1 MEIISQI
8 PELFIDFLITLFLS
22 LLIGFEQR
30 KRRDDEKA
38 DKDETES
45 PSFGTDRTFAFIG
58 IMGFLLYVVSPQNL
72 YLFIA
77 GLIIL
82 LVLLGV
88 FYFSKIQRF
97 NAWGLTSILVAF
109 ITYSIGPILITQPKW
124 LTVLIVVSV
133 LILVERKQ
141 YFKQISEKIDIEEFT
156 TLAKFLIVAGVI
168 LPILPRDVTIPYIS
182 LSPYEI
188 WLTVVI
194 VSAISYLS
202 YLLQTYFFR
211 KSGVLITGILGG
223 TYSSTA
229 TTVIISKRSR
239 EVKSSSGVYAASIIF
254 ANAMMYLRVLI
265 LMFIF
270 NSVLA
275 YKMLPYFGIL
285 IASAAAIGFILY
297 LRKKPHA
304 KDSVQSA
311 HKNPLELKVSLMFAG
326 LFILFSV
333 VTAYTITNYGTSGLD
348 ILSFITGFTDI
359 DPFLLNIFQGKYELP
374 LDTLGRA
381 ALQAIISNNILKS
394 IYILSFAERQT
405 KILAGTTMGI
415 ITLITAV
422 LAVIVEVMN

>member
-1 MEIISQI
+1 MEILTQI
-8 PELFIDFLITLFLS
+8 PELFIDFIITIALS
-22 LLIGFEQR
+22 FLIGFEQR
-30 KRRDDEKA
+30 KRRDEEKEDSEEA
-38 DKDETES
+38 DS

-58 IMGFLLYVVSPQNL
+58 SLGFILYTISPQNL
-72 YLFIA
+72 YLFITGA
-77 GLIIL
+77 IIL
-82 LVLLGV
+82 GVLLGI
-88 FYFSKIQRF
+88 FYYSKIR
-97 NAWGLTSILVAF
+97 NTNSWGLTSIFVAF
-109 ITYSIGPILITQPKW
+109 ITYSLGPLIITQPKW

-133 LILVERKQ
+133 LILVEKKTL
-141 YFKQISEKIDIEEFT
+141 FKKISEKIQIEEFT

-211 KSGVLITGILGG
+211 KSGVLITGLLGG

-239 EVKSSSGVYAASIIF
+239 EVKSGSGVYAASIIF

-285 IASAAAIGFILY
+285 IVSAALIGLILY
-297 LRKKPHA
+297 LRKRTQIDDNIQP
-304 KDSVQSA
+304 A

-333 VTAYTITNYGTSGLD
+333 ITAYTITNYGTSGLD

-374 LDTLGRA
+374 METLGRA
-381 ALQAIISNNILKS
+381 SLQAIISNNILKS
-394 IYILSFAERQT
+394 IYILSFAEKET
-405 KILAGTTMGI
+405 KIKAGISMGI
-415 ITLITAV
+415 ITLLTAA
-422 LAVIVEVMN
+422 LAVVVEVM

>member
-1 MEIISQI
+1 MEILTQI
-8 PELFIDFLITLFLS
+8 PELFIDFIITIALS
-22 LLIGFEQR
+22 FLIGFEQR
-30 KRRDDEKA
+30 KRRDEEKEDSEEA
-38 DKDETES
+38 DS

-58 IMGFLLYVVSPQNL
+58 SLGFILYTISPQNL
-72 YLFIA
+72 YLFITGA
-77 GLIIL
+77 FIL
-82 LVLLGV
+82 AVLLGI
-88 FYFSKIQRF
+88 FYFSKIRDT
-97 NAWGLTSILVAF
+97 NSWGLTSIFVAF
-109 ITYSIGPILITQPKW
+109 ITYSLGPLIITQPKW

-133 LILVERKQ
+133 LILVEKKTL
-141 YFKQISEKIDIEEFT
+141 FKKISEKIQIEEFT

-168 LPILPRDVTIPYIS
+168 LPILPRNVTIPYIS

-211 KSGVLITGILGG
+211 KSGVLITGLLGG

-239 EVKSSSGVYAASIIF
+239 EVKSGSGVYAASIIF

-285 IASAAAIGFILY
+285 IISAAVIGFVLY
-297 LRKKPHA
+297 VRKKPQA
-304 KDSVQSA
+304 KDNIEPA

-333 VTAYTITNYGTSGLD
+333 ITAYTITNYGTSGLD

-374 LDTLGRA
+374 METLGRA
-381 ALQAIISNNILKS
+381 SLQAIISNNILKS
-394 IYILSFAERQT
+394 IYILSFAEKDT
-405 KILAGTTMGI
+405 KIKAGISMGI
-415 ITLITAV
+415 ITLLTAA
-422 LAVIVEVMN
+422 LAVVVEVM